1 MTSREWELPMPNQA
15 LAENPLPLSIIII
28 TLNEAENLAQCL
40 ASLANIAA
48 EVVVVDSGSQD
59 GTIEIARSAGARVIL
74 NTSWP
79 GFGPQKNIA
88 LEAASCDWVLS
99 LDADE
104 RLTDKLRAQI
114 RAAIGEAGFD
124 SYEMPRLSYFC
135 GKPIWHGGWYPDHV
149 LRLFR
154 RGCARF
160 SDDLVHE
167 RVIAEGQ
174 IGRLDTPLL
183 HYSYRTIGDV
193 ERKVSSYSDAGA
205 RQLFAR
211 GKHSSRTKAAVHGA
225 WAFLRTYVFR
235 RGFLDGLAGYRI
247 AKMNGRSSYLKY
259 AKLVALCD
267 RDVRIQGAGLGDSP

>member
-1 MTSREWELPMPNQA
+1 MNSRESELAMPNQI
-15 LAENPLPLSIIII
+15 LAENPLPLSVIII

-40 ASLANIAA
+40 ASLDNIAS

-59 GTIEIARSAGARVIL
+59 GTIEIARATGARVIM

-88 LEAASCDWVLS
+88 LQAASCEWVLS

-104 RLTDKLRAQI
+104 RLTDKLRDQI
-114 RAAIGEAGFD
+114 RTAVGQGGFD

-135 GKPIWHGGWYPDHV
+135 GKPIWHGGWYPDRV

-154 RGCARF
+154 HGCARF

-167 RVIAEGQ
+167 RVIAQGSV
-174 IGRLDTPLL
+174 GRLGSPLH
-183 HYSYRTIGDV
+183 HYSYRTMEDV
-193 ERKVSSYSDAGA
+193 ERKVRSYSDAGA

-211 GKHSSRTKAAVHGA
+211 GKKSTLAKAAIHGA
-225 WAFLRTYVFR
+225 WAFLRTLVFR
-235 RGFLDGLAGYRI
+235 RGFMDGMAGYRI
-247 AKMNGRSSYLKY
+247 AQMNGRSSYLKY
-259 AKLVALCD
+259 AKLVVLYE
-267 RDVRIQGAGLGDSP
+267 RAGLGSG